1 MSLLVSS
8 YMKVEA
14 VLQRS
19 DKQLQL
25 NEDSSNFHPFL
36 ALNTEPQCGDAIHKG
51 KPFILKKALG
61 L

>member
-1 MSLLVSS
+1 
-8 YMKVEA
+8 MKVEA

-19 DKQLQL
+19 NKQL
-25 NEDSSNFHPFL
+25 NEDLSNFHPFL